1 MESQHD
7 INPLAWHYSL
17 VRNEAFVKLPPAHLY
32 PGGPRVEQAKQKPII
47 HVSFLGRQNQTRNVK
62 ELKGKRGARRVV

>member
-17 VRNEAFVKLPPAHLY
+17 VRNEAFVKLPPAEFY
-32 PGGPRVEQAKQKPII
+32 PGGPRVEQTKQKPTI
-47 HVSFLGRQNQTRNVK
+47 HVSFLGRQDQTRNVK
-62 ELKGKRGARRVV
+62 GLKGKRGARRVV

>member
-17 VRNEAFVKLPPAHLY
+17 VRNEAFVKLPPADLY
-32 PGGPRVEQAKQKPII
+32 PGGPRVEQAKQNPTI
-47 HVSFLGRQNQTRNVK
+47 HVSFLGR
-62 ELKGKRGARRVV
+62 

>member
-17 VRNEAFVKLPPAHLY
+17 VRNEAFVKLPPADLY
-32 PGGPRVEQAKQKPII
+32 PGGPRVEQAKNKNQSSML
-47 HVSFLGRQNQTRNVK
+47 VSLGDRTK
-62 ELKGKRGARRVV
+62 LAM